1 MNICI
6 DFEAERDW
14 MGKRGQPYA
23 IFKINE
29 KVCGYFIKFSDSYF
43 RKIVQRTFSSDKSW
57 TNR

>member
-29 KVCGYFIKFSDSYF
+29 KVCGCFIKFSDSYF
-43 RKIVQRTFSSDKSW
+43 
-57 TNR
+57 